1 MITVAMATSIIYHYF
16 TSFISLLLLM
26 FPMLPAP
33 HFLDAHVPKQCIPAR
48 VREWIIT
55 VPHEVDT
62 VDIMIIHL
70 YGIWISIIHYY
81 PLLMHVWVNYVWF
94 HYLWLSIMIQWI
106 HHDRTQTNPTYKL
119 LTGTT
124 QND

>member
-1 MITVAMATSIIYHYF
+1 MGLSSAQTDDDDDDDYIYMIIISTMITVVMTTSIIYHYF

-33 HFLDAHVPKQCIPAR
+33 HFLDAHVLKQCIPAR

-70 YGIWISIIHYY
+70 WISIIHYY
-81 PLLMHVWVNYVWF
+81 PLLMNVWVNYVWF
-94 HYLWLSIMIQWI
+94 HYLW
-106 HHDRTQTNPTYKL
+106 
-119 LTGTT
+119 
-124 QND
+124 